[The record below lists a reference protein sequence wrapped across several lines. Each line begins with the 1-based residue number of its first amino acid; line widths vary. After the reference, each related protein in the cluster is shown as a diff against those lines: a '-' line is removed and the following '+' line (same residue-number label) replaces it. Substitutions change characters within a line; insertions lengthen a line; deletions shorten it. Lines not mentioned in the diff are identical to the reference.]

1 MSEAENFPPDS
12 THVEYTVEA
21 VARITRI
28 PAEEIIIFARAGYV
42 SPLPS
47 GNQADLLFDEAG
59 VHQLRRL
66 AFLLSEYGINRS
78 GLRMI
83 SSLIDEVERLREEV
97 RFLREKA

>member
-1 MSEAENFPPDS
+1 MSEAEDFPPD
-12 THVEYTVEA
+12 VAGAEYTVET

-28 PAEEIIIFARAGYV
+28 PEEEIIIFVRAGYV

-47 GNQADLLFDEAG
+47 GNQADLLFDEEA

-66 AFLLSEYGINRS
+66 AFLLSEYGINRD

-83 SSLIDEVERLREEV
+83 SALIDEVERLREEV

>member
-1 MSEAENFPPDS
+1 MSEAEDSIPDAS
-12 THVEYTVEA
+12 RTEYTVEA

-28 PAEEIIIFARAGYV
+28 PEEEIVIFVRAGYV

-47 GNQADLLFDEAG
+47 GNQADLLFDEEA

-66 AFLLSEYGINRS
+66 AFLLSEYNINRN

-83 SSLIDEVERLREEV
+83 SALINEVERLREEV
-97 RFLREKA
+97 RFLREK